1 MIPFTP
7 FDYVL
12 SIIIL
17 IFAIVGLIKGFVDNI
32 FGKLALICGIICGV
46 YFYDD
51 LAAKVWSF
59 IGHEIVENILGFITV
74 FVIVFLIIKI
84 LQIIISKIFSFSI
97 LKSLDRTLGFFFG
110 IVEGFALVALMIFIL
125 NIQPFFPANRLLEGS
140 FYSKLTNQVIDTI
153 QPALPKTNQGEAE
166 HV

>member
-17 IFAIVGLIKGFVDNI
+17 IFAVVGLIKGFVDNI
-32 FGKLALICGIICGV
+32 FGKLALIGGIICGV

-51 LAAKVWSF
+51 IATKVWSF
-59 IGHEIVENILGFITV
+59 IGHPMVEKVLGFISV

-84 LQIIISKIFSFSI
+84 IQVIISKLFSFSI

-110 IVEGFALVALMIFIL
+110 IVEGFALVALIIFVL

-140 FYSKLTNQVIDTI
+140 FYSNITNQVINTI
-153 QPALPKTNQGEAE
+153 QSDLPKTGAE